1 MLEGLP
7 MRLSNFLKPENVFLQ
22 DFVAKQEEGEKI
34 FPEMLLI
41 LKKMQN
47 RVEGV
52 GGHLGQMFL
61 RSSQEA
67 NLFLK
72 CSLKNFIKCSC

>member
-1 MLEGLP
+1 MLNDIITRLLLLERPGMLEGLP

-34 FPEMLLI
+34 FPEMLVI

-47 RVEGV
+47 RGEG
-52 GGHLGQMFL
+52 GGG
-61 RSSQEA
+61 SSWSNILEE
-67 NLFLK
+67 F
-72 CSLKNFIKCSC
+72 S

>member
-7 MRLSNFLKPENVFLQ
+7 MRLSNFLKPENVFFLQ

-34 FPEMLLI
+34 FPEMLVI

-47 RVEGV
+47 RGAGG
-52 GGHLGQMFL
+52 GGHLGQIFL

-67 NLFLK
+67 N
-72 CSLKNFIKCSC
+72 